1 MCADISLFSSYQAVQ
16 GSSVLMGNWSH
27 ASVRGVGMIDLK
39 FTSGGNRAVEE
50 RATCPY
56 YQQESCERLP
66 SVQG

>member
-1 MCADISLFSSYQAVQ
+1 
-16 GSSVLMGNWSH
+16 MGNGSH

-39 FTSGGNRAVEE
+39 FTSGGNRTVEE
-50 RATCPY
+50 HATCPY